1 MNYRK
6 SPCFDFFVAVL
17 LFSCCIKCRWAAGRE
32 LAVRDLPLVSRI
44 LFSGSRAVAGC
55 GLSDKALLSP
65 RRELLCS
72 FRNHGFMVQTSE
84 LFVVNLGSRIA
95 QALALPLP

>member
-1 MNYRK
+1 LISLLKSSFSVAESNAGGQPGANWPYATYR
-6 SPCFDFFVAVL
+6 SVA
-17 LFSCCIKCRWAAGRE
+17 
-32 LAVRDLPLVSRI
+32 RI

-84 LFVVNLGSRIA
+84 LFVVNLGPRIA
-95 QALALPLP
+95 QGLALPLP